1 MDSTDVVDDVNA
13 LLKLGV
19 GDSYRLEHIK
29 QAYLQNKTIW
39 ITDRNYL
46 QQMKE
51 KYLTKLTSDT
61 QSNIDE
67 NLENDPADGDVIH
80 CWKCGKKASL
90 GANFCMICGS
100 SLFDVGAKP
109 QTVSQQPP
117 SNTMKNPSKTI
128 GIKIPIII
136 GVPVLIL
143 ILFGVGFSQG
153 FFDDT
158 LDRPISNS
166 PTVNTPNTANSN
178 DKGVSSVE
186 PNSKCG
192 AGTEFDPV
200 TNSCM
205 LATANS
211 NDKGVS
217 SVEPNSKCGA
227 GTEFDPVT
235 NSCILAK

>member
-39 ITDRNYL
+39 ITDSNYL

-67 NLENDPADGDVIH
+67 NLENDPADVDVIH

-90 GANFCMICGS
+90 ESNFCMICGS
-100 SLFDVGAKP
+100 SLFDVGTKP
-109 QTVSQQPP
+109 QTVSQELP
-117 SNTMKNPSKTI
+117 SNTVKNLSKTI
-128 GIKIPIII
+128 GIKIPIIV
-136 GVPVLIL
+136 GMPVLIL
-143 ILFGVGFSQG
+143 PLFGFGFSQG
-153 FFDDT
+153 LFDGA
-158 LDRPISNS
+158 LDKPISND
-166 PTVNTPNTANSN
+166 PIVNTPTATNYD
-178 DKGVSSVE
+178 DKGVSSIKS
-186 PNSKCG
+186 NSKCG

-200 TNSCM
+200 TNSC
-205 LATANS
+205 
-211 NDKGVS
+211 V
-217 SVEPNSKCGA
+217 
-227 GTEFDPVT
+227 
-235 NSCILAK
+235 LAK